1 MEVLKLQVTEEW
13 EGTRLDK
20 FLSNNLDFVSR
31 SYIQKIIKEGNIIVN
46 NRSEKGK
53 YPVKEEDIII
63 IRLPDSV
70 EPNINPE
77 NIPLEILYED

>member
-70 EPNINPE
+70 EPNINPHKE
-77 NIPLEILYED
+77 SPGVYFPD